1 MASSPGRHAP
11 PVPGHRSGGSP
22 GEPMVFKK
30 GRRELTE
37 NTCQAKKDLV
47 TVKQQRLSLAQDEWN
62 HLNSTLSHLSNS
74 TTSCKWQLP
83 STYSLLSLTFSSC
96 LSPQTCTLQMARD
109 TPILPM
115 LGLTSLEAS
124 EEDPKSGEIHQMPS
138 NSTHHFQT
146 QPTAVSFPP
155 LSILF
160 LMHATI
166 SISNL
171 TAQNTILAPCIG
183 LS

>member
-1 MASSPGRHAP
+1 
-11 PVPGHRSGGSP
+11 
-22 GEPMVFKK
+22 
-30 GRRELTE
+30 
-37 NTCQAKKDLV
+37 
-47 TVKQQRLSLAQDEWN
+47 
-62 HLNSTLSHLSNS
+62 
-74 TTSCKWQLP
+74 
-83 STYSLLSLTFSSC
+83 
-96 LSPQTCTLQMARD
+96 MARD

-115 LGLTSLEAS
+115 LGLTPLEAS
-124 EEDPKSGEIHQMPS
+124 EQDPKLGEIHQMPS

-146 QPTAVSFPP
+146 QAIAVSFPH

-166 SISNL
+166 SILNL

>member
-1 MASSPGRHAP
+1 
-11 PVPGHRSGGSP
+11 
-22 GEPMVFKK
+22 
-30 GRRELTE
+30 
-37 NTCQAKKDLV
+37 
-47 TVKQQRLSLAQDEWN
+47 
-62 HLNSTLSHLSNS
+62 
-74 TTSCKWQLP
+74 
-83 STYSLLSLTFSSC
+83 
-96 LSPQTCTLQMARD
+96 MARD

-166 SISNL
+166 SNL
-171 TAQNTILAPCIG
+171 KAQITILAPCIS